1 VSWLT
6 RRALALATI
15 TLYVRHYKDD
25 SNVEHIDIN
34 QTVTGIPGTTENR
47 TLDWTFRENNE
58 YLFGPTLGK
67 SRRVRLDE
75 IDNEFLRNGWL
86 PDTVEHG
93 AVNAYAKSDT
103 PKSNTTWIADQVR
116 QPCRASLVYKPRYS
130 FRPGDS
136 RKSTAKDAMFDT
148 STSQARKMSTFR
160 PVWSTTSVSLF
171 YSWIA

>member
-1 VSWLT
+1 
-6 RRALALATI
+6 
-15 TLYVRHYKDD
+15 
-25 SNVEHIDIN
+25 
-34 QTVTGIPGTTENR
+34 
-47 TLDWTFRENNE
+47 LDWTFRENNE

-116 QPCRASLVYKPRYS
+116 QPRRNFIASLVSKPRYS
-130 FRPGDS
+130 SRSGDL

-148 STSQARKMSTFR
+148 STS
-160 PVWSTTSVSLF
+160 
-171 YSWIA
+171 